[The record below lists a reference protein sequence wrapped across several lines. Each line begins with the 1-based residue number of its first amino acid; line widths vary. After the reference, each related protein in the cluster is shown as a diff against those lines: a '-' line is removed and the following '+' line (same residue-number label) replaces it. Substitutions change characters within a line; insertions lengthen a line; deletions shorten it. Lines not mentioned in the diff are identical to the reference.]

1 VTTFR
6 QVARAALRAPFTART
21 WRETLHLL
29 LGAAVSAVALF
40 FVVAAAYA
48 MLASITV
55 VGLVLLGSVVV
66 AARSVGVLER
76 ARVRRLLALDVAA
89 PGRRD
94 RKRPGVVGWVRDAL
108 TDTMGWR
115 CLLHSLI
122 AVPVGA
128 VQAYLVGVW
137 WLLSVSTLTYPLWYR
152 FAPLNNGHRSDEIS
166 IGGWHWYPDAWPY
179 PLLVC
184 AIGLIGVLA
193 APWLVSGLATLDRL
207 RVRILLAPTT
217 DNDQV
222 RVSERRRTRA
232 VEQTGTQ
239 LRRIERDLHD
249 GAQAR
254 MVALALQLGRA
265 RDDIESGLSPQQ
277 VAVRVTAAHEE
288 AKQALVELRDL
299 ARGIYPAVLNDLG
312 LDGAVPLLT
321 TRCPVP
327 VSTDID
333 VPHRPDGAVET
344 TAYFCIAELLTNI
357 AKHSHAT
364 AASVLIRRDADH
376 LLIEVEDDGRGGAS
390 VGSGGGLEGLAARVD
405 TIGGHLTMSSPTG
418 GPTRIRM
425 ELPCAL

>member
-1 VTTFR
+1 
-6 QVARAALRAPFTART
+6 
-21 WRETLHLL
+21 
-29 LGAAVSAVALF
+29 
-40 FVVAAAYA
+40 
-48 MLASITV
+48 
-55 VGLVLLGSVVV
+55 
-66 AARSVGVLER
+66 VGVLER
-76 ARVRRLLALDVAA
+76 ARVRKLLALEVAA
-89 PGRRD
+89 PGRLD

-128 VQAYLVGVW
+128 VQAYLVGLW
-137 WLLSVSTLTYPLWYR
+137 WLLSLSTLTYPLWYR
-152 FAPLNNGHRSDEIS
+152 FAPLNNGHRSDEVR

-184 AIGLIGVLA
+184 GIGLIGVLG

-207 RVRILLAPTT
+207 RIRALLGQANG
-217 DNDQV
+217 NDQV

-232 VEQTGTQ
+232 VEQSGTQ

-254 MVALALQLGRA
+254 MVALALELGRA
-265 RDDIESGLSPQQ
+265 RDDIEGGLSPQQ
-277 VAVRVTAAHEE
+277 VAIRVTAAHEE

-327 VSTDID
+327 VSNDID
-333 VPHRPDGAVET
+333 VPHRPDGAVEA

-364 AASVLIRRDADH
+364 AASVRIRRNADH
-376 LLIEVEDDGRGGAS
+376 LLIKVADDGRGGAT
-390 VGSGGGLEGLAARVD
+390 VGPGGGLEGLAARVD
-405 TIGGHLTMSSPTG
+405 SIGGHLTLSSPAG